1 MARRSGAPKD
11 LNKLFRENM
20 AKLRKEKGLSLR
32 SFGSEA
38 GITNVYVYQ
47 IEQGQKHPT
56 LETCAK
62 IARALGTTLSEMIK
76 EAPQQGRLLVASARV
91 NVSE

>member
-1 MARRSGAPKD
+1 MSRRSGAKKD

-20 AKLRKEKGLSLR
+20 IKLRKQKELSLR
-32 SFGSEA
+32 AMGTEA

-47 IEQGQKHPT
+47 IEQGQKNPT

-76 EAPQQGRLLVASARV
+76 E
-91 NVSE
+91 